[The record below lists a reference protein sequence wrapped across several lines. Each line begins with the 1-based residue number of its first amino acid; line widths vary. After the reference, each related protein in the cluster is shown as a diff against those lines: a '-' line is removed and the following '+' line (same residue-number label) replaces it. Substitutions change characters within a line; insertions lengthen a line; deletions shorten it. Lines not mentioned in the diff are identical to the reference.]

1 MSAVPLCLLATAI
14 LVWAE
19 RAQLHRVRAVNKAV
33 ASVSFVLAA
42 LQAGA
47 LDAGPAGLS
56 LLVALGLSVVGDLL
70 LLSRAKRAFLAGLG
84 AFLSAHVA
92 FVATFLTLSP
102 DPRVAAV
109 AAVPVVIV
117 CAAVWR
123 WLAPRAGSLRG
134 PVLAYVI
141 VIGAMTATSFGLV
154 ATDLRVP
161 VAAVVFLLSDL
172 CVARDRFVSPGWDN
186 RLVGLPLYYGAQ
198 LLFAWAI
205 PAVALD
211 VTSRP

>member
-19 RAQLHRVRAVNKAV
+19 RTGITWVRAVNKTV
-33 ASVSFVLAA
+33 ASLAFVLAA
-42 LQAGA
+42 VQAGA
-47 LDAGPAGLS
+47 PGAGASGLA

-70 LLSRAKRAFLAGLG
+70 LLSRAKPAFLGGLG
-84 AFLSAHVA
+84 AFLLAHVA
-92 FVATFLTLSP
+92 FVATFLTLEP
-102 DPRVAAV
+102 DPRVAGV
-109 AAVPVVIV
+109 AAVPVALV
-117 CAAVWR
+117 CAFVWR
-123 WLAPRAGSLRG
+123 WLAPRAGSMRG
-134 PVLAYVI
+134 PVLAYVV

-154 ATDLRVP
+154 GRSPWVP

-198 LLFAWAI
+198 LLFAWSI
-205 PAVALD
+205 PAVAL
-211 VTSRP
+211 SAG